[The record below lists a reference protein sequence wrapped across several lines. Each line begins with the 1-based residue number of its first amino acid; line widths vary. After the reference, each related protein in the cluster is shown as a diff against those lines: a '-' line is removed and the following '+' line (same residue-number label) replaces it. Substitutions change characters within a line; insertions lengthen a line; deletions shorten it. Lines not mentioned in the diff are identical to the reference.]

1 MAWITKPS
9 ATAKIE
15 RRDEPYFTEAM
26 QATVRDE
33 YQPRFETNLAC
44 ILPALHLIQHA
55 YGWVPKQAMH
65 EIATFLT
72 VKPSDV
78 FDTATFYEEY
88 WLKPKGKV
96 LISVCR
102 SIACEFCGQ
111 PEITEAV
118 KKKLDIEVGETTD
131 DDKFTLVE
139 LECIGAAAAP
149 RDPHGRDG
157 STSTSPPNRSSRSST
172 RSTRTSTPASSTTT
186 EPAHAAPSPS
196 MASNSTQLC
205 AL

>member
-1 MAWITKPS
+1 MAWIAKPS
-9 ATAKIE
+9 ATTKIE
-15 RRDEPYFTEAM
+15 RRDEAYITDAM

-33 YQPRFETNLAC
+33 YQPRFETTLAC

-65 EIATFLT
+65 EIATFLN
-72 VKPSDV
+72 VKPADV

-111 PEITEAV
+111 QDITDAV
-118 KKKLDIEVGETTD
+118 RTKLNIEVGETTD

-139 LECIGAAAAP
+139 LECIGACGGAP
-149 RDPHGRDG
+149 AILMGETLHE
-157 STSTSPPNRSSRSST
+157 TI
-172 RSTRTSTPASSTTT
+172 TPEQVVAIIDQIDKDI
-186 EPAHAAPSPS
+186 EAGKFDHH
-196 MASNSTQLC
+196 
-205 AL
+205 